1 MTEIASSGQLRAG
14 LARWMLVCVPGIN
27 LLGFLSARL
36 SLSGESNP
44 WFAALAKPDIY
55 PQPIVFPIVWTAL
68 YCLMGA
74 ALAIV
79 IAARAARG
87 RGVALGAFAVHLL
100 ANLAWSPLF
109 FGAHMISGA
118 LVCALLMLAS
128 LVTVMGLFARVR
140 PMAAVLLV
148 PYLAWV
154 GFAAVLTW
162 QVLQLNPQ
170 ADGQAEVAPPA
181 VHIKL

>member
-14 LARWMLVCVPGIN
+14 LARWMLVFVPGIN
-27 LLGFLSARL
+27 LLGFIAARL
-36 SLSGESNP
+36 SFSGADNP
-44 WFAALAKPDIY
+44 WFAGLTKPDLY
-55 PQPIVFPIVWTAL
+55 PQPVVFPIVWTLL

-79 IAARAARG
+79 VAARAAPG
-87 RGVALGAFAVHLL
+87 RGLAIGAFALHLL

-109 FGAHMISGA
+109 FGAHMIFGA
-118 LVCALLMLAS
+118 LVCALVMLAT
-128 LVTVMGLFARVR
+128 LVVVIVLFARVR
-140 PMAAVLLV
+140 PMAAGLLV
-148 PYLAWV
+148 PYLMWV
-154 GFAAVLTW
+154 GFACVLTW

-170 ADGQAEVAPPA
+170 ADGQAEAAPV